1 MSLESFYA
9 HAQGDL
15 PGVRG
20 RMLTDERV
28 LKFVNLFLQ
37 DTSYADLEDALEVGD
52 LETAFRASH
61 TLRGLAENMG
71 FPALF
76 ESAKELTE
84 ALRPDEDGQ
93 PAAIQEAP
101 QHLSQ
106 VRAAY
111 ALVKDAAATEL
122 ATELGNA

>member
-9 HAQGDL
+9 SAQGNLDD
-15 PGVRG
+15 VRG

-37 DTSYADLEDALEVGD
+37 DTSYDDLEHGLETGD
-52 LETAFRASH
+52 LELAFRSSH

-76 ESAKELTE
+76 ESAKDLTE
-84 ALRPDEDGQ
+84 ALRPGDDGQ
-93 PAAIQEAP
+93 PKALDEAP
-101 QHLSQ
+101 EHLDR

-111 ALVKDAAATEL
+111 ALVKTAANSEL
-122 ATELGNA
+122 DSM